1 MLSSENFDDHKCDL
15 PLKECKTIE
24 VVKII
29 DGSYEDRQLMN
40 GWGTDGILYTFEIMP
55 RKAISIMMPLKQT
68 KVYMES
74 KTDEDFTEPSTDDLA
89 GFIKTIKQ

>member
-1 MLSSENFDDHKCDL
+1 MLSSENFDAHKCDL
-15 PLKECKTIE
+15 SLKECKTIE

-55 RKAISIMMPLKQT
+55 RKAIPIMMPLKQT
-68 KVYMES
+68 KVYMDS
-74 KTDEDFTEPSTDDLA
+74 KTAEDFTEPSTNDSA
-89 GFIKTIKQ
+89 GFFKTFE